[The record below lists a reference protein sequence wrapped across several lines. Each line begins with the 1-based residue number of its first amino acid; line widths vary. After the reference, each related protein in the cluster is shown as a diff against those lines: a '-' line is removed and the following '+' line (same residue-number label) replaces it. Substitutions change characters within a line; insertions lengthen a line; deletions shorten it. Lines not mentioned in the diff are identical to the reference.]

1 MDTPVRQ
8 ASENTRRAIIEAGL
22 RGFGSR
28 GYAATSTREIAALAG
43 TNVASIA
50 YHFGGK
56 EGLRTAC
63 AEHIVATMGAVLDS
77 DGAEDEATDA
87 ETARRRLTDLM
98 DRMVNFLLL
107 RPEAGI
113 IAGFMVREMAQPSP
127 ALDAIYDGLIARVHP
142 RLCRLWA
149 DATGR
154 DADSAGVKLAVFGMI
169 GQIVYFHLGRP
180 VVTRRLGWSGI
191 GPAEAQAIA
200 GTLAAT
206 LRARLDADR
215 ERAT

>member
-1 MDTPVRQ
+1 MAAPVRQ

-22 RGFGSR
+22 RGFGSK
-28 GYAATSTREIAALAG
+28 GYAATSTREIAALAE

-63 AEHIVATMGAVLDS
+63 AEHVVATLGAVLAS
-77 DGAEDEATDA
+77 DAAEA
-87 ETARRRLTDLM
+87 EVADPELARARLAGLAE
-98 DRMVNFLLL
+98 RMVHFLLL
-107 RPEAGI
+107 RPEAHA
-113 IAGFMVREMAQPSP
+113 IAGFMIREMAQPSP
-127 ALDAIYDGLIARVHP
+127 ALDAIYEGLIARLHP

-149 DATGR
+149 AATGR
-154 DADSAGVKLAVFGMI
+154 EAESPEVKLAVFGMI

-180 VVTRRLGWSGI
+180 VVTRRMGWSGI
-191 GPAEAQAIA
+191 AAPEARAIA
-200 GTLAAT
+200 ETIAAT

-215 ERAT
+215 GDPA